1 MILVQKYKNSKEI
14 SGGSLAKMLGLKIYS
29 PKSAPRNKNQIIINW
44 GLSSIPWLTNTD
56 NTINKPDA
64 IRTSSNKLLCFNSF
78 NTFNLHNPDNPLSY
92 VPFTTDRLTASQWL
106 NDGNVVCRTLLSASS
121 GRGIVIATNQEE
133 LVDAPLYTK
142 YIKKKYELR
151 VHIVQGRPIYIQ
163 QKKRLSTEQLEA
175 RGLVDRNKYIR
186 NLENGYIFSSELSI
200 SEAAKNEAIL
210 QSNRAIIALGLDFG
224 AVDVIVTKDDEVF
237 ILEVNTAP
245 GLEGTTLT
253 RYYEAFKDIYL

>member
-1 MILVQKYKNSKEI
+1 MILIQKYKNSNEI

-29 PKSAPRNKNQIIINW
+29 PKSAPHNKNQRIINW
-44 GLSSIPWLTNTD
+44 GLSSIPWLLNTA
-56 NTINKPDA
+56 NVINKPGSVNK
-64 IRTSSNKLLCFNSF
+64 SSNKYLSFSTFSRFNDL
-78 NTFNLHNPDNPLSY
+78 NDNLLSY
-92 VPFTTDRLTASQWL
+92 IPFTTSKLTASQWL
-106 NDGNVVCRTLLSASS
+106 NDGKVVCRTLLSASS

-142 YIKKKYELR
+142 YIKKKYEIR

-163 QKKRLSTEQLEA
+163 QKKKLSTEQLEA
-175 RGLVDRNKYIR
+175 RGITNRNKYIR

-210 QSNRAIIALGLDFG
+210 QSNRAINALGLDFG
-224 AVDVIVTKDDEVF
+224 AVDVLVTKDDEVF
-237 ILEVNTAP
+237 VLEVNTAP

-253 RYYEAFKDIYL
+253 KYYEAFKRELL